1 MSSQTPA
8 GHTDRA
14 AAVRVLAARI
24 AAVQSDG
31 GSARADPTGE
41 GSPPPPVSL
50 RQPTRL
56 VQTGEALQQLPPGGP
71 GRTAPDAEAAHA
83 RDIVYRQ
90 LAAAPRPRAVLAR
103 KLIAQGINEVV
114 AADVLDRFERSGL
127 IDDRAYAELY
137 VTTKHRDRA
146 LGRQA
151 LRAELRRQGVAEA
164 DFADAVEEIDGE
176 AEAGRA
182 ADLVRRRIGSAMA
195 AGPEAARRR
204 LLGLLGRRGYSP
216 ALAARVVEEAVA
228 DYPVAAAV
236 TDTAP

>member
-8 GHTDRA
+8 GHIDRA

-31 GSARADPTGE
+31 GSAAKADPTGE
-41 GSPPPPVSL
+41 GSPPPVPI
-50 RQPTRL
+50 RPPTRL

-83 RDIVYRQ
+83 REIVYRQ

-103 KLIAQGINEVV
+103 KLIDKGIDEVV

-137 VTTKHRDRA
+137 VATKHRDRA
-146 LGRQA
+146 LGRRA

-176 AEAGRA
+176 AEADRA

-228 DYPVAAAV
+228 DYPDAAAV
-236 TDTAP
+236 IDTAP